1 MRARSDHLKLVF
13 LCSLVIALSACVL
26 PGVISATED
35 PNANSTQVAQTVDTR
50 LTEISI
56 ADIPADTST
65 PTPEIPTAT
74 NTPAPTSTPEPT
86 KTKAPTATA
95 TPLPCLAAELV
106 KHLTAPS
113 GVKFPGNSKFVKVW
127 QIRNVGSCTW
137 TKAFQVVYDSGNQ
150 MGGDP
155 ITLPKKVVPGDTV
168 EISIEMKAPGPKGRY
183 ESYWIFKT
191 DQGKKFGVGA
201 NFDQP
206 FAVKITVPGIKPAK
220 PFDFAHE
227 FCNAIWKDK
236 AGRLLCNGNPAAYKN
251 AVGYTT
257 TVKMENGKEDNEPAL
272 LININTGDRVEA
284 SYPTVDIQ
292 AGDRFISRIGCV
304 NGNLTCKVQIILSYE
319 VVGTGQQVVLTK
331 YIEDYDKKS
340 EVLEFDLSSLAGKK
354 VVFDLEIIA
363 KSDSGINQIFW
374 MAPSILNP

>member
-1 MRARSDHLKLVF
+1 MDTTSQDLTPKAQETRQHILETALGLFQAQGYDKTTMREIAAAAD
-13 LCSLVIALSACVL
+13 CSLGLAYRYFDGKEALVRKGVGALTVL
-26 PGVISATED
+26 D
-35 PNANSTQVAQTVDTR
+35 
-50 LTEISI
+50 
-56 ADIPADTST
+56 
-65 PTPEIPTAT
+65 
-74 NTPAPTSTPEPT
+74 
-86 KTKAPTATA
+86 
-95 TPLPCLAAELV
+95 
-106 KHLTAPS
+106 
-113 GVKFPGNSKFVKVW
+113 
-127 QIRNVGSCTW
+127 
-137 TKAFQVVYDSGNQ
+137 
-150 MGGDP
+150 
-155 ITLPKKVVPGDTV
+155 GDTV

-201 NFDQP
+201 DFDQP
-206 FAVKITVPGIKPAK
+206 IAVKITVPGIKPAK

-284 SYPTVDIQ
+284 SYPSVDIQ